1 MQLTNYSHSRNPL
14 YFVLQSL
21 PNIILSYRET
31 MHKLIKTICLLQI
44 LIVIGLNVDSAIAE
58 TSPDNIPNTT
68 KVNAEQ
74 LIELA
79 NSYPELV
86 IIDSRI
92 SGDRKKGYIE
102 GSISLP
108 NTITDCVSLNKH
120 INKKSIP
127 TIYYCNGTKCGRSV
141 KAIKIAQTCGYNNIY
156 WFRGGFEEWLS
167 KDLPY
172 IKK

>member
-1 MQLTNYSHSRNPL
+1 MAKFTKTL
-14 YFVLQSL
+14 YLFQV
-21 PNIILSYRET
+21 
-31 MHKLIKTICLLQI
+31 
-44 LIVIGLNVDSAIAE
+44 LIVLGLNIDSTIAE

-68 KVNAEQ
+68 KVTAEQ

-79 NSYPELV
+79 NAYPELV

-92 SGDRKKGYIE
+92 AGDRKKGYIE

-108 NTITDCVSLNKH
+108 NTLTDCVSLNKH
-120 INKKSIP
+120 MNKKSIP
-127 TIYYCNGTKCGRSV
+127 SLYYCNGIKCGRSV
-141 KAIKIAQTCGYNNIY
+141 KAIEIAQTCGYTNIY

>member
-1 MQLTNYSHSRNPL
+1 MAKFTKTL
-14 YFVLQSL
+14 YLF
-21 PNIILSYRET
+21 
-31 MHKLIKTICLLQI
+31 KA
-44 LIVIGLNVDSAIAE
+44 LIVLGLNIDSTIAE
-58 TSPDNIPNTT
+58 TSPVNIPNTT
-68 KVNAEQ
+68 KVTAEQ

-79 NSYPELV
+79 NAYPELV

-92 SGDRKKGYIE
+92 AGDRKKGYIE

-108 NTITDCVSLNKH
+108 NTLTDCVSLNKH

-127 TIYYCNGTKCGRSV
+127 SLYYCNGIKCGRSV
-141 KAIKIAQTCGYNNIY
+141 KAIEIAQTCGYTNIY

>member
-1 MQLTNYSHSRNPL
+1 MAKFTKTL
-14 YFVLQSL
+14 YLFQV
-21 PNIILSYRET
+21 
-31 MHKLIKTICLLQI
+31 
-44 LIVIGLNVDSAIAE
+44 LIVLGLNIDSTIAE

-68 KVNAEQ
+68 KVTAEQ

-79 NSYPELV
+79 NAYPELV

-92 SGDRKKGYIE
+92 AGDRKKGYIE

-108 NTITDCVSLNKH
+108 NTLTDCVSLNKH

-127 TIYYCNGTKCGRSV
+127 SLYYCNGIKCGRSV
-141 KAIKIAQTCGYNNIY
+141 KAIEIAQTCGYTNIY

>member
-1 MQLTNYSHSRNPL
+1 MAKFTKTL
-14 YFVLQSL
+14 YLFQV
-21 PNIILSYRET
+21 
-31 MHKLIKTICLLQI
+31 
-44 LIVIGLNVDSAIAE
+44 LIVLGLNIDSTIAE

-68 KVNAEQ
+68 KVTAEQ

-79 NSYPELV
+79 NAYPELV

-92 SGDRKKGYIE
+92 AGDRKKGYIE

-108 NTITDCVSLNKH
+108 NTLTDCVSLNKR

-127 TIYYCNGTKCGRSV
+127 SLYYCNGIKCGRSV
-141 KAIKIAQTCGYNNIY
+141 KAIEIAQTCGYTNIY